1 MPATVWTLSNL
12 LSLSRIV
19 LLVPFAL
26 AVLSETP
33 GHRTWAA
40 VIAVAAVV
48 TDFLDGAVA
57 RARHE
62 VSEFGKIIDPV
73 ADKIVVGV
81 AVILLV
87 ITGDLAWWVAA
98 VIVLRDL
105 LILVGSFLI
114 RRRKQIV
121 VQSNWPGKIAV
132 SAFAVLVILGVLRP
146 EGWEWFR
153 AATLW
158 FSLAMVVLSTALY
171 AQRLF
176 IGPSNRPDA

>member
-1 MPATVWTLSNL
+1 MPARIWTLSNL

-19 LLVPFAL
+19 LLIPFAL
-26 AVLSETP
+26 LLLGDAP
-33 GHRTWAA
+33 GARPWAA
-40 VIAVAAVV
+40 VIALVAVA

-62 VSEFGKIIDPV
+62 VTEFGKIIDPV

-81 AVILLV
+81 SVVVLV
-87 ITGDLAWWVAA
+87 VTGDLEWWVAA
-98 VIVLRDL
+98 IIVFRDL
-105 LILVGSFLI
+105 LILAGSLVI
-114 RRRKQIV
+114 RRRKRIV
-121 VQSNWPGKIAV
+121 VQSNWPGKVAV
-132 SAFAVLVILGVLRP
+132 TAFAVLVILGVLRP

-153 AATLW
+153 VATLW

-176 IGPSNRPDA
+176 IGPSNR